1 MADKSKLWYLEN
13 FNLFMGLKNERMEDL
28 NKISSMQ
35 TVLKNQPIYFAKEP
49 STAIFFLKE
58 GRVKL
63 TRLSADGKE
72 LIIAL
77 VNPGEVF
84 GELAIFDEGER
95 TDYAYTIEESI
106 LCAISKNDFQKFIE
120 RMPELNL
127 RITKLVGLKLKK
139 FSERIEELVFKDAEH
154 RVLSFVYS
162 LAKEHGKRIGSEL
175 IIKPFLT
182 HQDIAKLTACS
193 RQTVNTVLTDAR
205 EKGLLYFDRKKAIL
219 KDPER
224 FKAFAS
230 K

>member
-1 MADKSKLWYLEN
+1 MAQKSKLWYLEN
-13 FNLFMGLKNERMEDL
+13 FNLFRGLKNEGMENL

-35 TVLKNQPIYFAKEP
+35 TVSKSQPIYFAKEP
-49 STAIFFLKE
+49 SRAIFFLKE

-63 TRLSADGKE
+63 TRLSQDGKE
-72 LIIAL
+72 LIIAI

-84 GELAIFDEGER
+84 GELAMFDEGER

-120 RMPELNL
+120 KIPELNL

-139 FSERIEELVFKDAEH
+139 FSERIEDLVFKDAEH

-162 LAKEHGKRIGSEL
+162 LAQEHGKRIGGEL

-219 KDPER
+219 KDPVS
-224 FKAFAS
+224 FKALAS

>member
-1 MADKSKLWYLEN
+1 MADKSKIWYLEN
-13 FNLFMGLKNERMEDL
+13 FNLFAGLKNESMKNL

-35 TVLKNQPIYFAKEP
+35 TVPKNQPIYFAQEP
-49 STAIFFLKE
+49 SSAIFFLKE

-63 TRLSADGKE
+63 TRLSDEGKE

-84 GELAIFDEGER
+84 GELAIIDERER
-95 TDYAYTIEESI
+95 TDYANTIEESI
-106 LCAISKNDFQKFIE
+106 LCAISKKDFQNLIE
-120 RMPELNL
+120 KTPELNL

-154 RVLSFVYS
+154 RVLSFMYN
-162 LAKEHGKRIGSEL
+162 LAQEHGKKVGTEL
-175 IIKPFLT
+175 VIKPFLT

-193 RQTVNTVLTDAR
+193 RQTVNTVLTGAR

-219 KDPER
+219 KDPAR
-224 FKAFAS
+224 FKALAS